1 MSRFR
6 AEDYRGRKK
15 KRASSRPR
23 SAYLSLG
30 VRRTTPEVF
39 RQLYADGTPEKIWL
53 SLDASDFENAEYA
66 DFLVG
71 TGDISPQRLWIRSA
85 RLTQQRSMYAG

>member
-1 MSRFR
+1 
-6 AEDYRGRKK
+6 
-15 KRASSRPR
+15 
-23 SAYLSLG
+23 
-30 VRRTTPEVF
+30 
-39 RQLYADGTPEKIWL
+39 
-53 SLDASDFENAEYA
+53 LDASEFENAEYA

>member
-1 MSRFR
+1 
-6 AEDYRGRKK
+6 
-15 KRASSRPR
+15 
-23 SAYLSLG
+23 
-30 VRRTTPEVF
+30 VRRATPEVF